1 MCVGQFKTNPIV
13 DRLEAAA
20 KARQA
25 TLARFRARPSADDS
39 IVLARQ
45 AARRTVVQAREVRV
59 NEREM
64 ARLAAEAQRE
74 TEALAARECEAAEAA
89 RQAAEKVERQAS
101 LVAEQKAAR
110 DARFVARK
118 ARARR

>member
-1 MCVGQFKTNPIV
+1 M
-13 DRLEAAA
+13 
-20 KARQA
+20 
-25 TLARFRARPSADDS
+25 
-39 IVLARQ
+39 VLARQ

-89 RQAAEKVERQAS
+89 RQAAEKVERQAA

-118 ARARR
+118 ARAWR